1 VGPPP
6 RLLPAFDPYLLGW
19 KERTFAVPAG
29 HARRV
34 HPGGGIIRAVATVDG
49 VAVGTWRRRS
59 GAVEIEP
66 FSALPAEDEAAL
78 AAEAADVARF
88 EARVGA

>member
-1 VGPPP
+1 
-6 RLLPAFDPYLLGW
+6 
-19 KERTFAVPAG
+19 
-29 HARRV
+29 
-34 HPGGGIIRAVATVDG
+34 VATVDG

-66 FSALPAEDEAAL
+66 FAALGTEGEAAL

-88 EARVGA
+88 ETRVET